1 MPDLLSLH
9 TPAAAWE
16 LFLRHFH
23 PVVRTERIP
32 TRQALGR
39 VLAETLTAPE
49 DLPSFRRSTV
59 DGYAVRAADT
69 YGASAGLPAWLAVIG
84 EVRMGQAPTWSVG
97 ADQAALIHTGGM
109 LPEGADAV
117 VMIEHTQAVDA
128 TSIEVMRPVAV
139 GENVVQP
146 GEDVRAGDVLLSSG
160 HRLRAQDVGGLLALG
175 ITEVTVAKAPR
186 VAILSTGDEVVP
198 PEQKPGPGQV
208 RDVNSYT
215 LAALIERAG
224 GVAILGG
231 IIPDRRAE
239 LEEAARRA
247 HAQAEAVLLSAGSSV
262 SVRDLSADII
272 RGLGQPGI
280 LVHGVSM
287 RPGKPTILAVC
298 DGVPV
303 FGLPGNPVSAMVVCE
318 LFVVPTVRAL
328 LGESAPRPVQVM
340 ARLARNLAS
349 TAGREDYVPVRLE
362 ERKGELWAVPVFGK
376 SNLIYTLV
384 RAEGMVQV
392 PLDSNGIRE
401 GEWVAVRLYT
411 G

>member
-1 MPDLLSLH
+1 MPDLFSLH

-16 LFLRHFH
+16 LFLQHFR
-23 PVVRTERIP
+23 PVVGAERIP

-49 DLPSFRRSTV
+49 DLPGFRRSTV

-69 YGASAGLPAWLAVIG
+69 YGASAGQPAWLTVIG
-84 EVRMGQAPTWSVG
+84 EAPMGQAPAWSVG
-97 ADQAALIHTGGM
+97 AGQAALVHTGGM
-109 LPEGADAV
+109 LPEGTDAV
-117 VMIEHTQAVDA
+117 VMIEHTQTVDA
-128 TSIEVMRPVAV
+128 TSIEVVRPVAV
-139 GENVVQP
+139 GENIIQP
-146 GEDVRAGDVLLSSG
+146 GEDVRAGDLLLSSG
-160 HRLRAQDVGGLLALG
+160 HRLRAQDLGGLLALG

-224 GVAILGG
+224 GVAVLAG

-247 HAQAEAVLLSAGSSV
+247 HAQAEIVLLSAGSSV
-262 SVRDLSADII
+262 SVRDLSADVI

-328 LGESAPRPVQVM
+328 LGESAPRPIRVM
-340 ARLARNLAS
+340 ARLARNLPS
-349 TAGREDYVPVRLE
+349 TAGREDYAPVRLE
-362 ERKGELWAVPVFGK
+362 ERDGELWAVPVFGK

-384 RAEGMVQV
+384 RTEGMVQV
-392 PLDSNGIRE
+392 PLDSTGIRE

-411 G
+411 A